1 MIWDFGWLLFE
12 LPFKNDFPRRFSEEQ
27 HFNPPRHF
35 NSTLEFHLAT
45 VSHRFTLRLM
55 QDFFRNLENFIS
67 TNFKNHKKFNLSS
80 QLMTISVYL
89 LSLSYFVRSMVFEI
103 IKITRPNNFVQG
115 NYI

>member
-1 MIWDFGWLLFE
+1 MSWDFGWLLFE

-55 QDFFRNLENFIS
+55 QDFSGNLEILFLES
-67 TNFKNHKKFNLSS
+67 NFKNHKKN
-80 QLMTISVYL
+80 
-89 LSLSYFVRSMVFEI
+89 
-103 IKITRPNNFVQG
+103 
-115 NYI
+115 